1 MAQATLVSMKV
12 KENVIVKYQEEGSV
26 KLEIHGD
33 QHGEAQV
40 DPSLMQ
46 EMFLQWTP
54 HDPTREGRVTK
65 LWLLFECITMSLCL
79 EGQNQ

>member
-33 QHGEAQV
+33 
-40 DPSLMQ
+40 
-46 EMFLQWTP
+46 
-54 HDPTREGRVTK
+54 
-65 LWLLFECITMSLCL
+65 
-79 EGQNQ
+79 